1 MSFLSF
7 LLVSFLIFWVLRLV
21 VPTLLRWALTAF
33 VRKQMRTGGIP
44 FGAGGNPFEAGANPF
59 SGQAPPRAERANEA
73 TGRVRVD
80 YVPPKTPRQPRKDF
94 PGGDYVE
101 FEEVK

>member
-21 VPTLLRWALTAF
+21 LPALLRWALTAF

-44 FGAGGNPFEAGANPF
+44 FGAASNPFESNANPF
-59 SGQAPPRAERANEA
+59 AGQAPPRPERSSEA
-73 TGRVRVD
+73 SGRVRVD
-80 YVPPKTPRQPRKDF
+80 YVPPKAPRQRRKDF
-94 PGGDYVE
+94 RGGDYVE